1 MGPANEPALALAE
14 GDATLQFLLNADAGT
29 RISFLSF
36 LFATK
41 SISWALAVLLA
52 ARLRHSYVP
61 IIYGAGPVATAIDT
75 ARRRFPRVAMGA
87 ERAAQRAA
95 ASRSARLLAGLA
107 GAEPLHLAPAV
118 VEVPDPM
125 LADASMLAWDQHPNR
140 RLCPDRCQVPLQ
152 GGRCHRFAEQ
162 RHRTQRPARLEQKIA
177 ALPSPLAVAK
187 CACVRQLLEAA
198 RAGAMEAAIRRL
210 LESTFGEFVEGM
222 DRASASSFPMT
233 LQDLNLKEK
242 AIQEELDEDGNFPFD
257 LTSGRIGQ
265 VTVSPGWM
273 GNVEVVATG
282 IVLNFTFSPMKAM
295 NNAFRKDDPDE
306 EEEQYM
312 GVF

>member
-1 MGPANEPALALAE
+1 MGQTAPNKTLA
-14 GDATLQFLLNADAGT
+14 
-29 RISFLSF
+29 
-36 LFATK
+36 
-41 SISWALAVLLA
+41 
-52 ARLRHSYVP
+52 
-61 IIYGAGPVATAIDT
+61 
-75 ARRRFPRVAMGA
+75 
-87 ERAAQRAA
+87 
-95 ASRSARLLAGLA
+95 
-107 GAEPLHLAPAV
+107 
-118 VEVPDPM
+118 
-125 LADASMLAWDQHPNR
+125 
-140 RLCPDRCQVPLQ
+140 
-152 GGRCHRFAEQ
+152 
-162 RHRTQRPARLEQKIA
+162 TQRPARLEQKIA

-312 GVF
+312 GVPQAPPPHPGVPMGGPPPPDVPPRFCQNHFTSAQREKIDPCQRPCERCGTQV